1 MMKKIGKIIIII
13 VGIFL
18 IVSIGSVVGTYVSFY
33 QRHIGGGSETDSATK
48 QTEDREAVKE
58 DAYNGTGVPDNVPQE
73 VLDTYLECLKP
84 ADDEYDYRFQTD
96 YEYHDMIKLT
106 ECHDSKGYEKA
117 LGYADVSLADIK
129 NVLDKNENISS
140 KYKDFIYEYA
150 RRLREL
156 YPEVNLSVLYHNL
169 HTLKVNELTQDEI
182 NVETI
187 STSSAAFYKRTEN
200 MIGVAENLDLSK
212 DSDDYIILVHEL
224 SHAARGIDQRFET
237 GGSLR
242 VSFWDNY
249 KMGYYAEEGII
260 TNLAYEIQGFG
271 EKAVFYP
278 MQASYFRIISECIG
292 YTGADYFN
300 HGVNYLIDE
309 MDRFMGDEQYAY
321 KIIAMIDAQ
330 ASLRY
335 TPTNAV
341 DFYDF
346 QPVYEYLAK
355 MYFKKHI
362 TKDMTREE
370 QEAVF
375 DAFYEEIT
383 FNFENMNRKYTID
396 ENTFRPTFE
405 TYLATMSNDEVGD
418 SASYENKAE
427 YVTESSKEVT
437 SDNESYANEKY
448 NGSGVPDQLSQ
459 KVIDKYKKEFLPA
472 DDEYDY
478 KYVDDFTYSDVI
490 GFYQCRDAKGYLKF
504 FGYTDVTLKDI
515 RSALDKN
522 SNISDKYKDFIYDYA
537 SKIKATYPKANLS
550 VLYANL
556 DTLIVD
562 EICAEELAKET
573 LSTIGD
579 TKACYIA
586 EENRIC
592 VLEDIDFKKN
602 PDDEIIFMHELT
614 HAARKYQ
621 REEQRGDVKEKRT
634 TNFCT
639 YNLGT
644 FAEEAIITNM
654 MYELQGLNKKSEH
667 FYTMACNYYRII
679 LECIDYS
686 GADYFNHNVLYL
698 VDKMDKFMGEEGEAW
713 QIVARIDSQMNLR
726 YNSYMSVDFYDF
738 QPVYEYLAKMYFKKH
753 IAKDMTKEEQEAV
766 FDAFYEEITFG
777 TEGITRKYTIDED
790 TFRSTFE
797 KYISK

>member
-1 MMKKIGKIIIII
+1 MKKIVKIVIAII
-13 VGIFL
+13 GIFF
-18 IVSIGSVVGTYVSFY
+18 IFSIGSFIGTYVSLQ
-33 QRHIGGGSETDSATK
+33 QRHALE
-48 QTEDREAVKE
+48 QTETESDAKQPEKQVVAKE
-58 DAYNGTGVPDNVPQE
+58 DAYNGSGVPDNISQE
-73 VLDTYLECLKP
+73 VLNTYLECLKP
-84 ADDEYDYRFQTD
+84 TNDEYDYRFETD
-96 YEYHDMIKLT
+96 YEYYNLIQLT

-117 LGYADVSLADIK
+117 LGYADVSLDDIK
-129 NVLDKNENISS
+129 KALEDNDNISS
-140 KYKDFIYEYA
+140 KYKEFIYEYA
-150 RRLREL
+150 KRLRQL

-169 HTLKVNELTQDEI
+169 HTLKVDELTQDEI
-182 NVETI
+182 NIETI

-200 MIGVAENLDLSK
+200 VIGVSNNLDMSK

-224 SHAARGIDQRFET
+224 SHAARGIDQRFEG
-237 GGSLR
+237 GGSIR
-242 VSFWDNY
+242 CSFWDNY

-260 TNLAYEIQGFG
+260 TNLAYEIQGLG
-271 EKAVFYP
+271 QKAVFYP
-278 MQASYFRIISECIG
+278 MQASYFRIISQCIG

-335 TPTNAV
+335 TPTNSV
-341 DFYDF
+341 DFHDF
-346 QPVYEYLAK
+346 QPLYEYLAK
-355 MYFKKHI
+355 MYFKKYI
-362 TKDMTREE
+362 TKDMGREE
-370 QEAVF
+370 AEEIF

-405 TYLATMSNDEVGD
+405 AYLSSLINDELKKA
-418 SASYENKAE
+418 SSYENEVDNIAS
-427 YVTESSKEVT
+427 SSKEVT
-437 SDNESYANEKY
+437 DNNELYANEKY
-448 NGSGVPDQLSQ
+448 NGSGVPDQLSR
-459 KVIDKYKKEFLPA
+459 KKIDKYMKEFLTA

-478 KYVDDFTYSDVI
+478 KYADDFIYSDVI

-504 FGYTDVTLKDI
+504 FGYKDVTLKDI

-522 SNISDKYKDFIYDYA
+522 VNISGKYKEFIYEYA
-537 SKIKATYPKANLS
+537 TKIREVYPKANLS
-550 VLYANL
+550 VLFANL

-562 EICAEELAKET
+562 EISETELAKET
-573 LSTIGD
+573 MSMVGD

-592 VLEDIDFKKN
+592 VLKDIDFQKN
-602 PDDEIIFMHELT
+602 SDDEIVFMHELT

-621 REEQRGDVKEKRT
+621 REKQKGDNKEKRT

-644 FAEEAIITNM
+644 FAEEAIITNL

-679 LECIDYS
+679 LDCIDYS
-686 GADYFNHNVLYL
+686 GEDYFNHNILYL
-698 VDKMDKFMGEEGEAW
+698 VDKMDEFMGEEGEAW

-738 QPVYEYLAKMYFKKH
+738 QPIYEYLAKMYFKKYL
-753 IAKDMTKEEQEAV
+753 INDMTIEEKETV
-766 FDAFYEEITFG
+766 FDRFYEEITFG
-777 TEGITRKYTIDED
+777 LEGITRKYTINRD
-790 TFRSTFE
+790 TFRPTFE
-797 KYISK
+797 TYISE